1 MQGTITFFDKD
12 NLKGSI
18 QADDGR
24 MVAFDKSSLA
34 SDQDLNQL
42 QIDLRV
48 ELELASLR
56 PAQTKLFLKIT
67 SFINAQ
73 VKLVCLKIL
82 QRALSL
88 SIAPLKK

>member
-42 QIDLRV
+42 QIDL
-48 ELELASLR
+48 
-56 PAQTKLFLKIT
+56 
-67 SFINAQ
+67 
-73 VKLVCLKIL
+73 
-82 QRALSL
+82 
-88 SIAPLKK
+88 